1 MKFKNKKLEKLL
13 SYTPGKE
20 RIENKPKIE
29 NQNGRRSF
37 LQNASL
43 AGLSLAALP
52 TNNVQEQIEYVTQK
66 VSRNSAPSDLKITDM
81 RIAEIGGDV
90 VFRTP
95 IVRIYTN
102 QGIVGHGDVRDGAA
116 KEYAL
121 FLKSRLLGENPCNVE
136 RLFKIISQFGYHGRQ
151 GGGVSGVEM
160 ALWDLAGKAY
170 NIPVYQL
177 LGGKYRDRVR
187 VYCDT
192 TISSDPQEYAN
203 RMQERIDKGY
213 TALKMDIGINLLRDI
228 PGAVINGPNNS
239 HDPYKYEYKKYNLTE
254 HPFTRVQITDKGLD
268 KLKEFLQVM
277 RDQIGYEIPMGTDH
291 WGHFGVN
298 EAIKIANAVEPYN
311 LAYIEDIIP
320 WHYTDQLRELT
331 QHSTTP
337 IQTGEDIFKLEGG
350 FEELIDTRAV
360 DIVHPDPN
368 TAGGILETKR
378 IGDYATKHGIGF
390 MHHHAAGPVSFLGCV
405 HSAAATENFMW
416 LEHHAV
422 DKADW
427 EKLVTGFDGP
437 IVEDGYVKVP
447 EKPGIGVELNEE
459 MVKKYLVEGEELFAP
474 TPEWDEMR
482 AWDRLWS

>member
-1 MKFKNKKLEKLL
+1 MKDKLL
-13 SYTPGKE
+13 S
-20 RIENKPKIE
+20 ND
-29 NQNGRRSF
+29 RRGF
-37 LQNASL
+37 LKKATL
-43 AGLSLAALP
+43 GGMSLAALTGAP
-52 TNNVQEQIEYVTQK
+52 IEDVLAQSTQK
-66 VSRNSAPSDLKITDM
+66 VNRNSSPADLKITDV
-81 RIAEIGGDV
+81 RIAEISGV

-136 RLFKIISQFGYHGRQ
+136 RLFKKIKQFGHHGRQ

-170 NIPVYQL
+170 NVPVYML

-192 TISSDPQEYAN
+192 TVSQDPDEYAN
-203 RMQERIDKGY
+203 RMMERINNGY
-213 TALKMDIGINLLRDI
+213 TALKMDIGINLLRDM
-228 PGAVINGPNNS
+228 PGALINAPQGKY
-239 HDPYKYEYKKYNLTE
+239 DPYQYEYRKYNMTK
-254 HPFTRVQITDKGLD
+254 HPFTSVQITDKGLNR
-268 KLKEFLQVM
+268 LMEFLDVM
-277 RDQIGYEIPMGTDH
+277 RSKIGYEIPMGTDH

-298 EAIKIANAVEPYN
+298 EAIKIARATEKYN

-320 WHYTDQLRELT
+320 WEYTDQWREIT
-331 QHSTTP
+331 EASTTP
-337 IQTGEDIFKLEGG
+337 TQTGEDIFALEGG
-350 FEELIDTRAV
+350 FKELIDKRAV

-378 IGDYATKHGIGF
+378 IGDYASANGIGF
-390 MHHHAAGPVSFLGCV
+390 MHHHAAGPVSFLGAV

-422 DKADW
+422 DKPRFDD
-427 EKLVTGFDGP
+427 LVTGIPKP
-437 IVEDGYVKVP
+437 IVQNGYVTVP
-447 EKPGIGVELNEE
+447 EKPGIGVELNEDV
-459 MVKKYLVEGEELFAP
+459 VKEFLVKGEKLFAP
-474 TPEWDEMR
+474 TPEWNEIR

>member
-1 MKFKNKKLEKLL
+1 MNWKVKNNIGKKANSQGQE
-13 SYTPGKE
+13 TG
-20 RIENKPKIE
+20 END
-29 NQNGRRSF
+29 RRSF
-37 LQNASL
+37 MQKATLG
-43 AGLSLAALP
+43 GLSLAAFP
-52 TNNVQEQIEYVTQK
+52 TNDIQERLEYVTQK
-66 VSRNSAPSDLKITDM
+66 VSRNSAPSELKITDM

-90 VFRTP
+90 AFRTP

-136 RLFKIISQFGYHGRQ
+136 RLFKKISQFGHHGRQ

-177 LGGKYRDRVR
+177 LGGKYRDKVR

-192 TISSDPQEYAN
+192 TVSRDPHEYAD
-203 RMQERIDKGY
+203 RMKARVDAGY
-213 TALKMDIGINLLRDI
+213 TALKMDIGINLIRDI
-228 PGAVINGPNNS
+228 PGAVINAPDGPLKPWAN
-239 HDPYKYEYKKYNLTE
+239 EYRNYNLTQ
-254 HPFTRVQITDKGLD
+254 HPFTAVQITQKGLE
-268 KLKEFLQVM
+268 KLMEYLHLM
-277 RDQIGYEIPMGTDH
+277 RDKIGYEIPMGTDH
-291 WGHFGVN
+291 WGHFSVN
-298 EAIKIANAVEPYN
+298 EAIKIAKATEPYN

-320 WHYTDQLRELT
+320 WHFMDQWREIT
-331 QHSTTP
+331 EATSTPT
-337 IQTGEDIFKLEGG
+337 QTGEDIYRLEGG
-350 FEELIDTRAV
+350 FDKIIENHTV

-378 IGDYATKHGIGF
+378 IGDYASKHGIGF

-405 HSAAATENFMW
+405 HSAAATENFLW

-422 DKADW
+422 DKPDW
-427 EKLVTGFDGP
+427 ENLVTGLDGP
-437 IVEDGYVKVP
+437 IVQNGYVTVP
-447 EKPGIGVELNEE
+447 EKPGLGVELNEE
-459 MVKKYLVEGEELFAP
+459 VVEKYLIEGEKLFAP
-474 TPEWDEMR
+474 TPEWDQIR

>member
-1 MKFKNKKLEKLL
+1 MKENENPADRRGFLKKAGL
-13 SYTPGKE
+13 G
-20 RIENKPKIE
+20 
-29 NQNGRRSF
+29 
-37 LQNASL
+37 
-43 AGLSLAALP
+43 GLSLAALTAAP
-52 TNNVQEQIEYVTQK
+52 IEEVLAYSTQK
-66 VSRNSAPSDLKITDM
+66 VNRNSSPADLKITDV
-81 RIAEIGGDV
+81 RIAEITGV

-121 FLKSRLLGENPCNVE
+121 FLKSRLRGENPCNVE
-136 RLFKIISQFGYHGRQ
+136 RLFKKIKQFGHHGRQ

-170 NIPVYQL
+170 NVPVYML

-192 TISSDPQEYAN
+192 TVSNDPNEYAK

-213 TALKMDIGINLLRDI
+213 TALKMDIGINLIKDI
-228 PGAVINGPNNS
+228 PGAVINGP
-239 HDPYKYEYKKYNLTE
+239 DGKLKPYEYEYRKYNMAM
-254 HPFTRVQITDKGLD
+254 HPFTGVQVTDKGLD
-268 KLKEFLQVM
+268 KLMEFLHVM
-277 RDQIGYEIPMGTDH
+277 REQIGYEIPMGTDH

-298 EAIKIANAVEPYN
+298 EAIKIARAAEKYN

-320 WHYTDQLRELT
+320 WQYTKQWREIT
-331 QHSTTP
+331 ESTTTP
-337 IQTGEDIFKLEGG
+337 TLTGEDIYTLEDGFK
-350 FEELIDTRAV
+350 ELIDTHAV

-378 IGDYATKHGIGF
+378 IGDYASANGIGF
-390 MHHHAAGPVSFLGCV
+390 QHHHAASPISFLGAV
-405 HSAAATENFMW
+405 HSAAATENFLW

-422 DKADW
+422 DKPRFDD
-427 EKLVTGFDGP
+427 LVTGIEKP
-437 IVEDGYVKVP
+437 LVQNGYVKVP

-459 MVKKYLVEGEELFAP
+459 VVKEFLVKGEKLFAP
-474 TPEWDEMR
+474 TPEWDQIR

>member
-1 MKFKNKKLEKLL
+1 MKDLYKNNDRRDFLKKA
-13 SYTPGKE
+13 G
-20 RIENKPKIE
+20 I
-29 NQNGRRSF
+29 G
-37 LQNASL
+37 
-43 AGLSLAALP
+43 GLSLAAMTAMP
-52 TNNVQEQIEYVTQK
+52 IEDVLAHSTQK
-66 VSRNSAPSDLKITDM
+66 VNRSSAPSDLKITDV
-81 RIAEIGGDV
+81 RIAEITGV

-136 RLFKIISQFGYHGRQ
+136 RLFRKIRQFGHHARQ
-151 GGGVSGVEM
+151 GGGVSGIEM

-170 NIPVYQL
+170 NVPVYML

-192 TISSDPQEYAN
+192 TVSQDPHEYAN
-203 RMQERIDKGY
+203 RMQERINKGY
-213 TALKMDIGINLLRDI
+213 TALKMDIGINLLRDM
-228 PGAVINGPNNS
+228 PGAIINAPDGKLK
-239 HDPYKYEYKKYNLTE
+239 PYQYEYRNYNMTQ
-254 HPFTRVQITDKGLD
+254 HPFTAVQITDKGLD
-268 KLKEFLQVM
+268 RLMEFLDVM
-277 RDQIGYEIPMGTDH
+277 RAKIGYEIPMGTDH

-298 EAIKIANAVEPYN
+298 EAIKIARAAEKYN

-320 WHYTDQLRELT
+320 WHFTKQWREIT
-331 QHSTTP
+331 ESTATP
-337 IQTGEDIFKLEGG
+337 TQTGEDIYTLENGFK
-350 FEELIDTRAV
+350 ELIDMHAV

-378 IGDYATKHGIGF
+378 IGDYASANGIGF
-390 MHHHAAGPVSFLGCV
+390 MHHHAAGPVSFLGAV

-422 DKADW
+422 DKPRFED
-427 EKLVTGFDGP
+427 LVTGIEKP
-437 IVEDGYVKVP
+437 IVQNGYVKVP
-447 EKPGIGVELNEE
+447 ERPGIGVELNEDV
-459 MVKKYLVEGEELFAP
+459 VKEFLVEGEKFFAP
-474 TPEWDEMR
+474 TPEWNEIR

>member
-1 MKFKNKKLEKLL
+1 MKDHHNNNHRRDFLKKAGL
-13 SYTPGKE
+13 G
-20 RIENKPKIE
+20 
-29 NQNGRRSF
+29 
-37 LQNASL
+37 
-43 AGLSLAALP
+43 GLSLAAMTGMP
-52 TNNVQEQIEYVTQK
+52 IEDVLAHSTQK
-66 VSRNSAPSDLKITDM
+66 VNRNSAPSDLKITDV
-81 RIAEIGGDV
+81 RIAEITGV

-136 RLFKIISQFGYHGRQ
+136 RLFKKIRQFGHHARQ

-170 NIPVYQL
+170 NVPVYML

-192 TISSDPQEYAN
+192 TVSQDPHEYAN
-203 RMQERIDKGY
+203 RMQERVNAGY
-213 TALKMDIGINLLRDI
+213 TALKMDIGINLLKDM
-228 PGAVINGPNNS
+228 PGAIINAPDGKLKP
-239 HDPYKYEYKKYNLTE
+239 YEYEYQKYNMKE
-254 HPFTRVQITDKGLD
+254 HPFTAVQITEKGIDRLMEYLD
-268 KLKEFLQVM
+268 VM
-277 RDQIGYEIPMGTDH
+277 RSKIGYEIPMGTDH

-298 EAIKIANAVEPYN
+298 EAIKIGRAAEKYN

-320 WHYTDQLRELT
+320 WHYMKQWREIT
-331 QHSTTP
+331 ESTATP
-337 IQTGEDIFKLEGG
+337 TQTGEDIYTLENGFK
-350 FEELIDTRAV
+350 ELIDMRAV

-378 IGDYATKHGIGF
+378 IGDYAAANGVGF
-390 MHHHAAGPVSFLGCV
+390 MHHHAAGPVSFLGSV
-405 HSAAATENFMW
+405 HSAAATEHFMW

-422 DKADW
+422 DKPRFDD
-427 EKLVTGFDGP
+427 LVTGIEKP
-437 IVEDGYVKVP
+437 IVQNGYVKVP
-447 EKPGIGVELNEE
+447 EKPGIGVELNEDV
-459 MVKKYLVEGEELFAP
+459 VKEFLVKGEKLFAP
-474 TPEWDEMR
+474 TPEWNEIR

>member
-1 MKFKNKKLEKLL
+1 MKDHLNPSDRRGFLKKAGL
-13 SYTPGKE
+13 G
-20 RIENKPKIE
+20 
-29 NQNGRRSF
+29 
-37 LQNASL
+37 
-43 AGLSLAALP
+43 GLSLAALTGAP
-52 TNNVQEQIEYVTQK
+52 IEEVLAQSTSK
-66 VSRNSAPSDLKITDM
+66 VNRNSAPTDLKITDV
-81 RIAEIGGDV
+81 RIAEISGV

-136 RLFKIISQFGYHGRQ
+136 RLFRKLKQFGHHGRQ

-170 NIPVYQL
+170 NVPVYML

-192 TISSDPQEYAN
+192 TVSQDPAEYAQ
-203 RMQERIDKGY
+203 RMQERINAGY
-213 TALKMDIGINLLRDI
+213 TALKMDIGINLIKDV
-228 PGAVINGPNNS
+228 PGALINAPEGKLKP
-239 HDPYKYEYKKYNLTE
+239 YEYEYRKYNLTQ
-254 HPFTRVQITDKGLD
+254 HPFTGVQITDKGLD
-268 KLKEFLQVM
+268 KLMEYLDVM
-277 RDQIGYEIPMGTDH
+277 RSKIGYEIPMGTDH

-298 EAIKIANAVEPYN
+298 EAIKIARATEKYN

-320 WHYTDQLRELT
+320 WHYTEQWREIT
-331 QHSTTP
+331 ESSTTP
-337 IQTGEDIFKLEGG
+337 TQTGEDIFALEGG
-350 FEELIDTRAV
+350 FKELIDKRAV

-378 IGDYATKHGIGF
+378 IGDYASANGIGF
-390 MHHHAAGPVSFLGCV
+390 MHHHAAGPVSFLGAV

-422 DKADW
+422 DKPRFDD
-427 EKLVTGFDGP
+427 LVTGIPKP
-437 IVEDGYVKVP
+437 IVQNGYVTVP

-459 MVKKYLVEGEELFAP
+459 VIKEFLVKGEKLFAP
-474 TPEWDEMR
+474 TPEWNEIR

>member
-1 MKFKNKKLEKLL
+1 MKDLYKNNDRRDFLKKA
-13 SYTPGKE
+13 G
-20 RIENKPKIE
+20 I
-29 NQNGRRSF
+29 G
-37 LQNASL
+37 
-43 AGLSLAALP
+43 GLSLAAMTAMP
-52 TNNVQEQIEYVTQK
+52 IEDVLAHSTQK
-66 VSRNSAPSDLKITDM
+66 VNRSSAPSDLKITDV
-81 RIAEIGGDV
+81 RIAEITGV

-136 RLFKIISQFGYHGRQ
+136 RLFRKIRQFGHHARQ
-151 GGGVSGVEM
+151 GGGVSGIEM

-170 NIPVYQL
+170 NVPVYML

-192 TISSDPQEYAN
+192 TVSQDPHEYAN
-203 RMQERIDKGY
+203 RMQERINKGY
-213 TALKMDIGINLLRDI
+213 TALKMDIGINLLRDM
-228 PGAVINGPNNS
+228 PGAIINAPDGKLK
-239 HDPYKYEYKKYNLTE
+239 PYQYEYRNYNMTQ
-254 HPFTRVQITDKGLD
+254 HPFTAVQITDKGLD
-268 KLKEFLQVM
+268 RLMEFLDVM
-277 RDQIGYEIPMGTDH
+277 RAKIGYEIPMGTDH

-298 EAIKIANAVEPYN
+298 EAIKIARAAEKYN

-320 WHYTDQLRELT
+320 WHFTKQWREIT
-331 QHSTTP
+331 ESTATP
-337 IQTGEDIFKLEGG
+337 TQTGEDIYTLENGFK
-350 FEELIDTRAV
+350 ELIDMHAV

-378 IGDYATKHGIGF
+378 IGDYASANGIGF
-390 MHHHAAGPVSFLGCV
+390 MHHHAAGPVSFLGAV

-422 DKADW
+422 DKPRFED
-427 EKLVTGFDGP
+427 LVTGIEKP
-437 IVEDGYVKVP
+437 IVQNGYVKVP
-447 EKPGIGVELNEE
+447 EKPGIGVELNEDV
-459 MVKKYLVEGEELFAP
+459 VKEFLVEGEKFFAP
-474 TPEWDEMR
+474 TPEWNEIR

>member
-1 MKFKNKKLEKLL
+1 MKEKMNDRRGFLTKL
-13 SYTPGKE
+13 G
-20 RIENKPKIE
+20 I
-29 NQNGRRSF
+29 G
-37 LQNASL
+37 
-43 AGLSLAALP
+43 GLSLAGMVSAP
-52 TNNVQEQIEYVTQK
+52 IEDVLAYTTQK
-66 VSRNSAPSDLKITDM
+66 VNRNSAPTDLKITDM
-81 RIAEIGGDV
+81 RIAEISGV

-136 RLFKIISQFGYHGRQ
+136 RLFKKISQFGYHGRQ

-170 NIPVYQL
+170 GVPVYQL

-187 VYCDT
+187 LYCDT
-192 TISSDPQEYAN
+192 TTSNDPVEYAK
-203 RMQERIDKGY
+203 RMQERIDQGY
-213 TALKMDIGINLLRDI
+213 TALKMDIGINLIRDI
-228 PGAVINGPNNS
+228 PGTLINAPQGE
-239 HDPYKYEYKKYNLTE
+239 YKPWQYEYRGYNITE
-254 HPFTRVQITDKGLD
+254 HPFTRVQITEKGLE
-268 KLKEFLQVM
+268 KLMEFLEVM
-277 RDQIGYEIPMGTDH
+277 RNQIGYEIPMGTDH

-298 EAIKIANAVEPYN
+298 EAIKIARAAEKYN

-331 QHSTTP
+331 LSTTTP
-337 IQTGEDIFKLEGG
+337 IQTGEDIYKLEGG
-350 FEELIDTRAV
+350 FKELIETRAV

-378 IGDYATKHGIGF
+378 IGDYASAHGIGF
-390 MHHHAAGPVSFLGCV
+390 MHHHAAGPVSFLGSV

-422 DKADW
+422 DSPRFED
-427 EKLVTGFDGP
+427 LVTGIEKP
-437 IVEDGYVKVP
+437 IVQNGYVKVP
-447 EKPGIGVELNEE
+447 ENPGIGVELNEE
-459 MVKKYLVEGEELFAP
+459 VVKEFLIEGEKLFAP
-474 TPEWDEMR
+474 TPEWNEIR

>member
-1 MKFKNKKLEKLL
+1 MKYNNTKLHKIFKSTLAREKEEQR
-13 SYTPGKE
+13 K
-20 RIENKPKIE
+20 N
-29 NQNGRRSF
+29 RRSF
-37 LQNASL
+37 LKKAGLGGLSL
-43 AGLSLAALP
+43 AGLSMASTAEQVAYASQ
-52 TNNVQEQIEYVTQK
+52 NVN
-66 VSRNSAPSDLKITDM
+66 RNSSPTELKITDM
-81 RIAEIGGDV
+81 RIAEIGKGV

-136 RLFKIISQFGYHGRQ
+136 RLFGKIKQFGHHGRQ

-170 NIPVYQL
+170 NVPVYQM

-192 TISSDPQEYAN
+192 TVSKDPQEYAQ
-203 RMQERIDKGY
+203 RMKKRIEQGY
-213 TALKMDIGINLLRDI
+213 TALKMDIGINLIKDI
-228 PGAVINGPNNS
+228 PGAIINSPDADYN
-239 HDPYKYEYKKYNLTE
+239 PYRFEYRSYNRTK
-254 HPFTRVQITDKGLD
+254 HPFTRVQITDKGID
-268 KLKEFLQVM
+268 KLMEYLDVM
-277 RDQIGYEIPMGTDH
+277 RSTIGYDIPMGTDH

-298 EAIKIANAVEPYN
+298 EAIKIARATEPYN

-320 WHYTDQLRELT
+320 WQMTEQWKEIT
-331 QHSTTP
+331 QSSTTP
-337 IQTGEDIFKLEGG
+337 TQTGEDIYRLEGG
-350 FEELIDTRAV
+350 FDKLIETRSV

-378 IGDYATKHGIGF
+378 IGDFASKHGIGF
-390 MHHHAAGPVSFLGCV
+390 MHHHAASPISFLGSV

-422 DKADW
+422 DNKDW
-427 EKLVTGFDGP
+427 ENLVTGIDKP
-437 IVEDGYVKVP
+437 IVENGYVKVP

-459 MVKKYLVEGEELFAP
+459 VVEKYLIDGEKLFAP
-474 TPEWDEMR
+474 TPEWNEMR

>member
-1 MKFKNKKLEKLL
+1 MKDKFATDDRRGFLKKV
-13 SYTPGKE
+13 SIG
-20 RIENKPKIE
+20 
-29 NQNGRRSF
+29 
-37 LQNASL
+37 
-43 AGLSLAALP
+43 GLSLAGMTAAP
-52 TNNVQEQIEYVTQK
+52 IEDVLAHSTSK
-66 VSRNSAPSDLKITDM
+66 VNRNSAPADLKITDV
-81 RIAEIGGDV
+81 RIAEISGV

-102 QGIVGHGDVRDGAA
+102 QGIIGHGDVRDGAA

-136 RLFKIISQFGYHGRQ
+136 RLFKKIRQFGHHARQ

-170 NIPVYQL
+170 NVPVYQM

-192 TISSDPQEYAN
+192 TTSPNPVEYAN

-213 TALKMDIGINLLRDI
+213 TALKMDIGINLIKDI
-228 PGAVINGPNNS
+228 PGTLINAPEGKLKP
-239 HDPYKYEYKKYNLTE
+239 YEYEYNKYNLTK
-254 HPFTRVQITDKGLD
+254 HPFTNVQITDKGIE
-268 KLKEFLQVM
+268 KLMEFLDVM
-277 RDQIGYEIPMGTDH
+277 RSKIGYEIPMGTDH

-298 EAIKIANAVEPYN
+298 EAIKIARATERYN

-320 WHYTDQLRELT
+320 WQYTEQWREIT
-331 QHSTTP
+331 ESTTTP
-337 IQTGEDIFKLEGG
+337 TLTGEDIYTLENGFK
-350 FEELIDTRAV
+350 ELIDKRAV
-360 DIVHPDPN
+360 DMVHPDPN

-378 IGDYATKHGIGF
+378 IGDYASANGVGF
-390 MHHHAAGPVSFLGCV
+390 MLHHAAGPVSFMGAV

-422 DKADW
+422 DHPRFDD
-427 EKLVTGFDGP
+427 LVTGIEKP
-437 IVEDGYVKVP
+437 IVQKGYVKVP

-459 MVKKYLVEGEELFAP
+459 VVKEFLVEGEKLFAP
-474 TPEWDEMR
+474 TPEWNTIR

>member
-1 MKFKNKKLEKLL
+1 MN
-13 SYTPGKE
+13 
-20 RIENKPKIE
+20 E
-29 NQNGRRSF
+29 NQHTADRRGF
-37 LQNASL
+37 LKKAGL
-43 AGLSLAALP
+43 GGLSLAAMTAAP
-52 TNNVQEQIEYVTQK
+52 IEDVLAHSTQK
-66 VSRNSAPSDLKITDM
+66 VNRFSAPTDLKITDV
-81 RIAEIGGDV
+81 RIAEISGV

-136 RLFKIISQFGYHGRQ
+136 RLFKKIKQFGHHARQ

-170 NIPVYQL
+170 NVPVYML

-192 TISSDPQEYAN
+192 TTSPDPVIYAK
-203 RMQERIDKGY
+203 RMQERVDKGY
-213 TALKMDIGINLLRDI
+213 TALKMDIGINLIKDI
-228 PGAVINGPNNS
+228 PGTIINGP
-239 HDPYKYEYKKYNLTE
+239 DGKLKPYEYEYRKYNMAM
-254 HPFTRVQITDKGLD
+254 HPFTAVQITDKGMD
-268 KLKEFLQVM
+268 KLMEFLHVM
-277 RDQIGYEIPMGTDH
+277 REQIGYEIPMGTDH

-298 EAIKIANAVEPYN
+298 EAIKIARAAEKYN

-320 WHYTDQLRELT
+320 WQYTKQWREIT
-331 QHSTTP
+331 ESTTTP
-337 IQTGEDIFKLEGG
+337 TLTGEDIFSLELG
-350 FEELIDTRAV
+350 FKELIDSHAV

-378 IGDYATKHGIGF
+378 IGDYASANGIGF
-390 MHHHAAGPVSFLGCV
+390 QHHHAAGPVSFLGAV
-405 HSAAATENFMW
+405 HSAAATENFLW

-422 DKADW
+422 DSPRFDD
-427 EKLVTGFDGP
+427 LVTGIEKP
-437 IVEDGYVKVP
+437 LVQNGYVKVP

-459 MVKKYLVEGEELFAP
+459 VVKEFLVKGEKLFAP
-474 TPEWDEMR
+474 TPEWDQIR

>member
-1 MKFKNKKLEKLL
+1 MEYKNQKLQRIFENTLKEEK
-13 SYTPGKE
+13 E
-20 RIENKPKIE
+20 QQIN
-29 NQNGRRSF
+29 NRRSF
-37 LQNASL
+37 LKKAGLGGLSL
-43 AGLSLAALP
+43 AGLTTASTATQVAYASQ
-52 TNNVQEQIEYVTQK
+52 NVN
-66 VSRNSAPSDLKITDM
+66 RNSSPTDLKITDM
-81 RIAEIGGDV
+81 RIAEIGKGV

-121 FLKSRLLGENPCNVE
+121 FLKSRILGENPCNVE
-136 RLFKIISQFGYHGRQ
+136 RLFGIIKQFGHHARQ

-170 NIPVYQL
+170 GVPVYQM

-187 VYCDT
+187 LYCDT
-192 TISSDPQEYAN
+192 TLSKDPHEYAA
-203 RMQERIDKGY
+203 RMQKRIDQGY
-213 TALKMDIGINLLRDI
+213 TALKMDIGINLIKDI
-228 PGAVINGPNNS
+228 PGALINRPEA
-239 HDPYKYEYKKYNLTE
+239 PYNPYRYDYKSYRNTE
-254 HPFTRVQITDKGLD
+254 HPFTRVQISDKGMD
-268 KLKEFLQVM
+268 KLMEYLHIM
-277 RDQIGYEIPMGTDH
+277 RETIGYDIPMGTDH

-298 EAIKIANAVEPYN
+298 EAIKIARATEPYN

-320 WHYTDQLRELT
+320 WQMMEQWKEIT
-331 QHSTTP
+331 QSSTTP
-337 IQTGEDIFKLEGG
+337 TQTGEDIYRLEGG
-350 FEELIDTRAV
+350 FEELIQKRAV

-378 IGDYATKHGIGF
+378 IGDFATRHGIGF
-390 MHHHAAGPVSFLGCV
+390 MHHHAAGPVSFLGAV

-422 DKADW
+422 DNKDW
-427 EKLVTGFDGP
+427 ENLVTGFDGP

-459 MVKKYLVEGEELFAP
+459 VVKKYLIEGEKMFAP
-474 TPEWDEMR
+474 TPEWDEIR
-482 AWDRLWS
+482 SSDRLWS

>member
-1 MKFKNKKLEKLL
+1 MKESNNDRRGFLKKLGIGGL
-13 SYTPGKE
+13 
-20 RIENKPKIE
+20 
-29 NQNGRRSF
+29 
-37 LQNASL
+37 SL
-43 AGLSLAALP
+43 AGLASAP
-52 TNNVQEQIEYVTQK
+52 IEDVLGYSTQK
-66 VSRNSAPSDLKITDM
+66 VNRNSAPSDLKITDL
-81 RIAEIGGDV
+81 RIAEISEV

-136 RLFKIISQFGYHGRQ
+136 RLFKKIGQFGYHGRQ

-170 NIPVYQL
+170 GVPVYQL

-192 TISSDPQEYAN
+192 TTSTDPVEYAK
-203 RMQERIDKGY
+203 RMQERIDQGY
-213 TALKMDIGINLLRDI
+213 TALKMDIGINLIRDI
-228 PGAVINGPNNS
+228 PGTLVNAPQGDLKPWQ
-239 HDPYKYEYKKYNLTE
+239 HEYRGYNLTE
-254 HPFTRVQITDKGLD
+254 HPFTNVQVTEKGIE
-268 KLKEFLQVM
+268 KLMEFLEVM
-277 RDQIGYEIPMGTDH
+277 RGQIGYDIPMGTDH

-298 EAIKIANAVEPYN
+298 EAIKIARAAEKYN

-331 QHSTTP
+331 LSTTTP
-337 IQTGEDIFKLEGG
+337 IQTGEDIYKLEGG
-350 FEELIDTRAV
+350 FKEMIDTRAV

-378 IGDYATKHGIGF
+378 IGDYASAHGIGF
-390 MHHHAAGPVSFLGCV
+390 MHHHAAGPVSFLGSV

-422 DKADW
+422 DSPRFDD
-427 EKLVTGFDGP
+427 LVTGIEKP
-437 IVEDGYVKVP
+437 IVQNGYVKVP
-447 EKPGIGVELNEE
+447 ETPGIGVELNEE
-459 MVKKYLVEGEELFAP
+459 VVKEFLIKGEKLFAP
-474 TPEWDEMR
+474 TPEWNEIR